1 MVDALQRNVKQKR
14 DMLKK
19 LADSVV
25 FRQPYDRIYQERMKL
40 DILNRDLKK
49 SMFASLE
56 RAGSKLGFLIGKLD
70 ALSPLLYY

>member
-1 MVDALQRNVKQKR
+1 
-14 DMLKK
+14 
-19 LADSVV
+19 
-25 FRQPYDRIYQERMKL
+25 
-40 DILNRDLKK
+40 LKK